1 VVLLVGALVE
11 RGREVVAEL
20 DELVRPGLDEVEVVP
35 IALFGLVARGAVV
48 SGEGGLGVLDQPLV
62 LGGEESQLALDE
74 IDETAA
80 HGAYAASAVGLVIR
94 TWNVYHG
101 RTHPKTGRTY
111 LERMVRLVSM
121 DAPDVVAL
129 QEVPLWALGR
139 LERWSGMR
147 AIWAVAV
154 PNLLGPVARF
164 LTDLDPV
171 RMKLTLAG
179 QANAILLNS
188 RFEVGR
194 NETLVLNP
202 DVPRLEW
209 IRGGRQRR
217 VCQAVE
223 VEMDGRALT
232 VANLHATNKAAV
244 ARVEA
249 GMAADFLTPA
259 RQCILCGDFNVPAFP
274 VPGFSPPIEG
284 IDQILVRGVEL
295 DREPEPWPARRR
307 HVEGRVLSDH
317 APVEAEVAWT

>member
-1 VVLLVGALVE
+1 M
-11 RGREVVAEL
+11 
-20 DELVRPGLDEVEVVP
+20 
-35 IALFGLVARGAVV
+35 
-48 SGEGGLGVLDQPLV
+48 
-62 LGGEESQLALDE
+62 LGGEESQLPLDE
-74 IDETAA
+74 VDETPA

-94 TWNVYHG
+94 TWNLYHG

-147 AIWAVAV
+147 VVWAVAV

-171 RMKLTLAG
+171 RMRLTLAG
-179 QANAILLNS
+179 QANALLLNP
-188 RFEVGR
+188 RFGVGHHD
-194 NETLVLNP
+194 TLVLNP

-223 VEMDGRALT
+223 VEVGGRALA
-232 VANLHATNKAAV
+232 VANLHATNRAAV

-249 GMAADFLTPA
+249 EMAADFLAGAP
-259 RQCILCGDFNVPAFP
+259 QCILCGDFNVHAYA

-284 IDQILVRGVEL
+284 IDQILVRGLGLER
-295 DREPEPWPARRR
+295 DPAPWPATRR
-307 HVEGRVLSDH
+307 HVEGRLLSDH